1 MTGATMKGPDME
13 LKKAFSE
20 MQSKMMDTRQK
31 MKVSDVQIES
41 LKRSITHAELTD
53 AEISGL
59 SNDVRV
65 YESLGRMF
73 MLATKEDVKKD
84 LVDRRT
90 KAAEKIKVLEGNKEY
105 LERNLK
111 ENENS
116 LRELVLQKRSQS

>member
-1 MTGATMKGPDME
+1 MTGATMKEPDME

-116 LRELVLQKRSQS
+116 LRELVLQKRTQS

>member
-1 MTGATMKGPDME
+1 MTAGVKGPDLE

-20 MQSKMMDTRQK
+20 MQSKMMETKQK
-31 MKVSDVQIES
+31 MKVSDVQIEN

-59 SNDVRV
+59 SDDIRI

-73 MLATKEDVKKD
+73 MLSTKGDVKKD
-84 LVDRRT
+84 LEDRRK
-90 KAAEKIKVLEGNKEY
+90 KAADKIKVLEGNQEY